1 MFLLVI
7 YKDLAQK
14 NLMCIIKFKKM
25 KTMIK
30 KTNGLISYNTIRQ
43 RHDKK
48 YITKQNLY
56 QVVKI

>member
-7 YKDLAQK
+7 YKDLTQK

-25 KTMIK
+25 KTMIE

-43 RHDKK
+43 RYDKK
-48 YITKQNLY
+48 YITKKNLY